1 MPLQL
6 SFRIEDRAG
15 AMVLITRR
23 RGSSEEIVR
32 PASSAEVE
40 LWNAF
45 THRFAAP
52 ARESY
57 IRVNEQD
64 LVNVLMERDQLR
76 RQVTALE
83 TKVKELEAE
92 KNPQPAE
99 TNEGHECEPRE
110 AADDRDSP
118 GGESGP

>member
-23 RGSSEEIVR
+23 RGSSEEVVR
-32 PASSAEVE
+32 PASAAEVE
-40 LWNAF
+40 LWNAL
-45 THRFAAP
+45 TQRFAAP

-76 RQVTALE
+76 RQVASLE
-83 TKVKELEAE
+83 KKVEELEAE
-92 KNPQPAE
+92 KNPKSPGADD
-99 TNEGHECEPRE
+99 GHGSPPRE
-110 AADDRDSP
+110 AADDRCAP
-118 GGESGP
+118 GGEPGP